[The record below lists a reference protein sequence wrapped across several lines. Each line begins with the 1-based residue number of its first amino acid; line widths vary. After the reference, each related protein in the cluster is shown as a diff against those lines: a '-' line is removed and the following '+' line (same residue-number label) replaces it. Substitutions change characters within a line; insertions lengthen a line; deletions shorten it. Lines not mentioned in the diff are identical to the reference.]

1 MERGEAVLDVELHGE
16 TPAAPGVPRDWVA
29 SYHPLR
35 AADDTIV
42 GVIGSVLEVTDRK
55 RAEARLHEREA
66 ALAASE
72 ARLRAVL
79 DAVPVGVFVAE
90 ADGSV
95 PIINARAAEIFGGA
109 PRAECLADYG
119 AYRGYWTDT
128 GVELR
133 GEDWALARALV
144 RGERSSGERIEV
156 AAPLHDA
163 DGRIVGAV
171 AAIVDVTAQVTAEA
185 ARQAE
190 LAARAAWFRAVF
202 EQAPMALVVGR
213 GRTLEELVFELVNPR
228 WAEMLPPGR
237 QTLGRRLLDALPE
250 LTPELRGVLSQVL
263 ASGQPALLGG
273 LLQPLDR
280 DGDGRLE
287 DYHFNFAFHPLLDD
301 DGAVAGIV
309 AVGTEITDAVRA
321 RQEAEALAA
330 DLRASDERYALAA
343 RATRNVIRAWD
354 LVGGTASW
362 SAGAAERFGYASEVL
377 DQPVDWWRAAL
388 HPEDRPRVL
397 ASVDAAVAGGETEWR
412 SEYRLRRG
420 DDSWASVVDRGYIV
434 RDRDGRAVRMIGAME
449 DVTAQRQLEDRLR
462 QAQKM
467 EAVGQL
473 AGGVA
478 HDFNNLL
485 TIITGNLEF
494 LRADLPEWLAPDHPA
509 RQDATEIAQATDRA
523 RTLVQQLLTFSRK
536 QPVHPRRLDL
546 GELVRGTEKLLRRV
560 IGEEIT
566 LGVQVAHADAR
577 VEADPGQLEQVLM
590 NLAVNARDA
599 MLTPRHGHDGRGGT
613 LTLAVDLVTL
623 AAPESRGWDGA
634 APGRWVRLR
643 VRDTGH
649 GMDAA
654 TQARA
659 FEPFFTTKDVGAGTG
674 LGLATVFG
682 IVRKAGGVTR
692 LDSAPGR
699 GTTFTVLL
707 PHAAP
712 AEGERAPT
720 PTVASRTVTATLLL
734 VEDEPGVRV
743 TTRRLLERSGYTVR
757 EAADGAQALRLW
769 AECGDGIDA
778 VVTDVRMP
786 AFGGTELVARL
797 RAERPALPV
806 VFVSGYTDV
815 DPLGVR
821 AQPAGAGD
829 APPGHELF
837 VHKPFTGE
845 ALLAAVAQVLA
856 SSRRP

>member
-1 MERGEAVLDVELHGE
+1 
-16 TPAAPGVPRDWVA
+16 
-29 SYHPLR
+29 
-35 AADDTIV
+35 
-42 GVIGSVLEVTDRK
+42 
-55 RAEARLHEREA
+55 
-66 ALAASE
+66 
-72 ARLRAVL
+72 
-79 DAVPVGVFVAE
+79 
-90 ADGSV
+90 
-95 PIINARAAEIFGGA
+95 
-109 PRAECLADYG
+109 
-119 AYRGYWTDT
+119 
-128 GVELR
+128 
-133 GEDWALARALV
+133 
-144 RGERSSGERIEV
+144 
-156 AAPLHDA
+156 
-163 DGRIVGAV
+163 
-171 AAIVDVTAQVTAEA
+171 
-185 ARQAE
+185 
-190 LAARAAWFRAVF
+190 
-202 EQAPMALVVGR
+202 
-213 GRTLEELVFELVNPR
+213 
-228 WAEMLPPGR
+228 
-237 QTLGRRLLDALPE
+237 
-250 LTPELRGVLSQVL
+250 
-263 ASGQPALLGG
+263 
-273 LLQPLDR
+273 
-280 DGDGRLE
+280 
-287 DYHFNFAFHPLLDD
+287 
-301 DGAVAGIV
+301 
-309 AVGTEITDAVRA
+309 
-321 RQEAEALAA
+321 
-330 DLRASDERYALAA
+330 
-343 RATRNVIRAWD
+343 
-354 LVGGTASW
+354 
-362 SAGAAERFGYASEVL
+362 
-377 DQPVDWWRAAL
+377 
-388 HPEDRPRVL
+388 
-397 ASVDAAVAGGETEWR
+397 
-412 SEYRLRRG
+412 
-420 DDSWASVVDRGYIV
+420 
-434 RDRDGRAVRMIGAME
+434 
-449 DVTAQRQLEDRLR
+449 
-462 QAQKM
+462 M

-566 LGVQVAHADAR
+566 LGVRVAHADAR

-720 PTVASRTVTATLLL
+720 PTVASRAVTATLLL